1 MALDYILRNCSTF
14 VDGYGLH
21 GATSKITL
29 PKLVEINEEHR
40 GGGMDAPL
48 DIALGH
54 EKLES
59 SVETADLDPRVVRLW
74 GLAPGTVKA
83 FTHKGFLVGEDGG
96 DRSAEVH
103 MRGRVKELDF
113 GDWEPGSLA
122 KLNYSLTL
130 RYIKFSIGDEV
141 LHEIDVV
148 AGIRIVNGIDQNI
161 AMRAALGM
169 A

>member
-59 SVETADLDPRVVRLW
+59 NVETADLDPRVVRLW

-122 KLNYSLTL
+122 KLSYSLTL

-161 AMRAALGM
+161 AMRTALGM

>member
-29 PKLVEINEEHR
+29 PKLTEINEEHR
-40 GGGMDAPL
+40 GGGIDGPI
-48 DIALGH
+48 DIALGY

-59 SVETADLDPRVVRLW
+59 TVETADFDPRVVRLW
-74 GLAPGTVKA
+74 GLGPGIVKA

-96 DRSAEVH
+96 DRAVEAH
-103 MRGRVKELDF
+103 MRGRIKEIDF

-122 KLNYSLTL
+122 KMSYSLTL
-130 RYIKFSIGDEV
+130 RYYKLSIGDEV
-141 LHEIDVV
+141 IHEIDIL